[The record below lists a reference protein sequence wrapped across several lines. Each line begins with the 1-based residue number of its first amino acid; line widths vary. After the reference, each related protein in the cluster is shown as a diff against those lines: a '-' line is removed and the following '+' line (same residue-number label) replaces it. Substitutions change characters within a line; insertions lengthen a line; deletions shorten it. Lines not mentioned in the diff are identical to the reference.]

1 MSMFVISPNLGKIIK
16 FLSLS
21 LSFSVSV
28 PGLAESGECVDD
40 GCCSS
45 VAASSLFSPTGYNWL
60 AGWLGSRGSL
70 TRSLAW
76 SLHSATHKQSYVIA
90 IRHLP
95 PPPPLFSWFYLPHLS
110 CWPLSCSFVL
120 GSHSSVL
127 ILLRVQTPKS
137 RNRVC
142 PRGNNNDSKWSEY
155 S

>member
-1 MSMFVISPNLGKIIK
+1 MM
-16 FLSLS
+16 
-21 LSFSVSV
+21 
-28 PGLAESGECVDD
+28 AAA
-40 GCCSS
+40 
-45 VAASSLFSPTGYNWL
+45 AASPRVLCSPRLGTTDWL

-95 PPPPLFSWFYLPHLS
+95 PPPLFSWFYLPHLS

-127 ILLRVQTPKS
+127 ILLRVQSLVTECVQGATTMTQNGVNIHSKKESCLAMFTIHLNISSAHGKS
-137 RNRVC
+137 
-142 PRGNNNDSKWSEY
+142 PFHAFL
-155 S
+155 